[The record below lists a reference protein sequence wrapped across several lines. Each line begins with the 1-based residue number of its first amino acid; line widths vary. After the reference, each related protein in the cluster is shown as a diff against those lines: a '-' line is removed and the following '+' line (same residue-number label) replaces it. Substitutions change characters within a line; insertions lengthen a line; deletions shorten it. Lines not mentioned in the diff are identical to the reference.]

1 MDGRP
6 GPHERG
12 ILVDAGHRK
21 AGEFEHHTVDL
32 GMPAWTAFGTGA
44 AACLADIARPAFPF
58 LTGCRRGSYALGH
71 RPRRLCAVRYA
82 PAPFHLPVSDVRSD
96 TGRDWRGGL
105 VLDVPHRRGGMLA
118 SIGDPTL
125 ADAILDRL
133 MHNAYQPDLKGESM
147 RRTRGPLNQTDH
159 FTRSRPRA
167 RVRLFSPC

>member
-71 RPRRLCAVRYA
+71 RPRRLCATLPRRSTFLSAMCA
-82 PAPFHLPVSDVRSD
+82 PIQAA
-96 TGRDWRGGL
+96 TGL

-159 FTRSRPRA
+159 FTKSRPRA